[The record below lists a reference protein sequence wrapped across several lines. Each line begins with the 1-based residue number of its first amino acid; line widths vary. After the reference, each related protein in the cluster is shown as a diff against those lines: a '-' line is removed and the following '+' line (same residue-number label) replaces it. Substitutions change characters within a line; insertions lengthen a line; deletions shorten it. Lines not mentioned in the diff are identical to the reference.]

1 MFVNERAA
9 MASEDKKGTGILKK
23 TRIPVYLRIQEAL
36 REAIESG
43 SYKPGGKLPTEAEL
57 SRHFSTTRA
66 TVTHALQAL
75 VFAGLIERRQGVGT
89 FVASGTVS
97 TDVDTNMLGYF
108 EHDMQRRGKTVTYEV
123 LRFQEA
129 QKNPAIARK
138 LGLADQAPLHCIMRL
153 RRLQGKPFA
162 VEERYI
168 SSLTAACL
176 TERMLTESPL
186 QPLLENALGRPIGH
200 ISNVVR
206 AAQPTPQIAAI
217 LGIAE
222 QDPVLLREH
231 TIFNDRRI
239 PILWGKAYYR
249 KEYQIEY
256 STGDSVVQSVL
267 RREGAEE
274 P

>member
-1 MFVNERAA
+1 M
-9 MASEDKKGTGILKK
+9 KK
-23 TRIPVYLRIQEAL
+23 TKIPVYLRIQEAL
-36 REAIESG
+36 REAIENG
-43 SYKPGGKLPTEAEL
+43 TYKPGGKLPTEAEL

-75 VFAGLIERRQGVGT
+75 VFEGLIERRQGVGT
-89 FVASGTVS
+89 FVASGAVS

-108 EHDMQRRGKTVTYEV
+108 ERDMQRRGKTVTYEV
-123 LRFQEA
+123 LCFQEA
-129 QKNPAIARK
+129 QKNPAIAHK
-138 LGLADQAPLHCIMRL
+138 LGLSGGDPLHCIMRL
-153 RRLQGKPFA
+153 RRLQGMPFA

-200 ISNVVR
+200 IANIVR
-206 AAQPTPQIAAI
+206 AARPTQQIAAI
-217 LGIAE
+217 LEVAE
-222 QDPVLLREH
+222 QDPILLREH
-231 TIFNDRRI
+231 TIFSDRRS

-256 STGDSVVQSVL
+256 STGESVVQSVL
-267 RREGAEE
+267 RREETEE